1 MGEGPTIHV
10 VGAGLAGLAASLHL
24 IDAGRLVVI
33 HESTRSA
40 GGRCRSYFDKTL
52 GHRIDNG
59 NHLLLSGNK
68 AAFAYIDRI
77 GAGASITGP
86 SQPIFP
92 FIDRSTGETWSLR
105 LSPGRVP
112 WWMLRADRR
121 VPGTR
126 FGEYLHLL
134 KLRRAGPE
142 STVAETLQPGPL
154 FRRLIEPLAIA
165 SLNTAPDESSA
176 ALFAAIIDQTLMRG
190 GRFCI
195 PRFPR
200 EGLSESLIDPA
211 IATLKAAGATFC
223 FGHRISG
230 LRVEEGRISSLL
242 AADGPV
248 NMGPDDAVV
257 LAVPAPIAA
266 ELLPGLTVPDA
277 FRAIVNVHFR
287 FNADPG
293 SAGFFGVIGGVAE
306 WVFIKPGIVSITISA
321 AEAWVERPA
330 EAIAEAVWPD
340 VVAALGLG
348 AETSM
353 PDWRVIKEKRATF
366 AATPAQERRRPTC
379 HTAFNNLVIAGDW
392 TATGLPATIEGAIRS
407 GSSAAAALLEREHN
421 A

>member
-1 MGEGPTIHV
+1 MGAIHV

-24 IDAGRLVVI
+24 VDAGRRVVI
-33 HESTRSA
+33 HESTPSA
-40 GGRCRSYFDKTL
+40 GGRCRSYFDKSL
-52 GHRIDNG
+52 GQRIDNG
-59 NHLLLSGNK
+59 NHLLLSGNN
-68 AAFAYIDRI
+68 AAFAYINRI
-77 GAGASITGP
+77 GATSSITGP
-86 SQPIFP
+86 SHPVFP
-92 FIDRSTGETWSLR
+92 FIDRANGERWSLR
-105 LSPGRVP
+105 LSAGRMP
-112 WWMLRADRR
+112 WWMLRAGSR

-142 STVAETLQPGPL
+142 STVAETLQGGPL

-165 SLNTAPDESSA
+165 SLNTAPNEGSA
-176 ALFAAIIDQTLMRG
+176 VLFAAIIEQTLMRG

-195 PRFPR
+195 PRFPL

-211 IATLKAAGATFC
+211 IATLQAKGATFC
-223 FGHRISG
+223 FSHRISG
-230 LRVEEGRISSLL
+230 LRVEEGRISTLL

-248 NMGPDDAVV
+248 QLGPDDAVV
-257 LAVPAPIAA
+257 LAVPGPIAA

-287 FNADPG
+287 YNADPG
-293 SAGFFGVIGGVAE
+293 PGGFYGVIGGSAE

-321 AEAWVERPA
+321 ADGWVERSA
-330 EAIAEAVWPD
+330 EAIAETVWPD

-348 AETSM
+348 ADTTM
-353 PDWRVIKEKRATF
+353 PAWRVIKEKRATF
-366 AATPAQERRRPTC
+366 AATPAQERRRPPC
-379 HTAFNNLVIAGDW
+379 HTAFNNLMIAGDW

-407 GSSAAAALLEREHN
+407 GSSAAAALLEREHH